1 MIFFIIK
8 ICHSLT
14 PYALR
19 PLYIGILSSSNSLY
33 LQGKR
38 SLRKSLLTEGLGR
51 HFMILPTGVGKSLRP
66 GGERASDQSKKGI
79 PTRVGTTSRHTRKL
93 LVT

>member
-1 MIFFIIK
+1 MICFIIK

-14 PYALR
+14 LHALR

-38 SLRKSLLTEGLGR
+38 SLRKSLLAEGLGR
-51 HFMILPTGVGKSLRP
+51 LFMILPTGVGKSLRL
-66 GGERASDQSKKGI
+66 GGERAYDPSKKDI
-79 PTRVGTTSRHTRKL
+79 PTWVGTTLRDTRKL
-93 LVT
+93 FVT